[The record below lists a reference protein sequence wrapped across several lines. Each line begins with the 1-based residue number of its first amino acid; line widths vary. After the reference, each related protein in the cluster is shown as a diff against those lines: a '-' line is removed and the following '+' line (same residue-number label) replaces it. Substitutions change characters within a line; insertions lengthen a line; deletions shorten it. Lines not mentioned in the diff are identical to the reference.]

1 MSNKRLGKGLGALI
15 RPAEERKTP
24 STILGAMLIPVKSI
38 KENPHQPRKVF
49 DSKKMEEMAN
59 SIREK
64 GILTPITVKEDGD
77 HFILVAGERR
87 LRAAKLARLRS
98 IPAYR
103 IKVKDDAELLE
114 MALIENI
121 QREKLNSIEE
131 AEAFALLQSKF
142 KLNQTEI
149 AKSIGK
155 KRVTVSNTLRLLT
168 LPREIL
174 ESIRSNEISAGH
186 GRAILMV
193 KTNRGRVKLWEKI
206 KRDQMSVRAVEKW
219 VKEKINRSDTPTRN
233 TMKKKPPPGFRVYE
247 NEMIELLGTKVKL
260 KPSREGGTIVI
271 HYFSDEDLE
280 RIMDL
285 WRSME

>member
-1 MSNKRLGKGLGALI
+1 MSNKRLGKGLEALI
-15 RPAEERKTP
+15 RPAKERKKPTP
-24 STILGAMLIPVKSI
+24 ETGATLIPVKSI
-38 KENPHQPRKVF
+38 RENPHQPRKIF
-49 DSKKMEEMAN
+49 DSKKLEEMAD
-59 SIREK
+59 SIKEK

-77 HFILVAGERR
+77 YFILVAGERR
-87 LRAAKLARLRS
+87 LRAAKLAKLKS
-98 IPAYR
+98 IPVYR

-131 AEAFALLQSKF
+131 AEAFALLQTKF
-142 KLNQTEI
+142 NLNQTEI

-155 KRVTVSNTLRLLT
+155 KRVTVSNSLRLLT
-168 LPREIL
+168 LPRDIL
-174 ESIRSNEISAGH
+174 ESIRMNEISAGH

-193 KTNRGRVKLWEKI
+193 KTNRGKLKLWEKI

-219 VKEKINRSDTPTRN
+219 VKEKVNRSDTPSKY
-233 TMKKKPPPGFRVYE
+233 TMKKKLPPGFRVYE

-260 KPSREGGTIVI
+260 KPSKEGGTVVI

-280 RIMDL
+280 RIMEL

>member
-1 MSNKRLGKGLGALI
+1 MSNKRLGKGLAALI
-15 RPAEERKTP
+15 RTADEGKTP
-24 STILGAMLIPVKSI
+24 PATIGAMLIPVKSI
-38 KENPHQPRKVF
+38 KENPHQPRKIF
-49 DSKKMEEMAN
+49 DAKKMEEMAD

-64 GILTPITVKEDGD
+64 GIITPITVKEDGD

-87 LRAAKLARLRS
+87 LRAAKIARLKS

-121 QREKLNSIEE
+121 QREKLNAIEE

-155 KRVTVSNTLRLLT
+155 KRVTVSNSLRLLT

-174 ESIRSNEISAGH
+174 ESIRMNEISAGH

-193 KTNRGRVKLWEKI
+193 KTNRGKIKLWEKI
-206 KRDQMSVRAVEKW
+206 KRDQMSVRAVENW
-219 VKEKINRSDTPTRN
+219 VKEKINRSDTQTKN
-233 TMKKKPPPGFRVYE
+233 TMKKKLPPGFRVYE
-247 NEMIELLGTKVKL
+247 NEMIDLLGTKVKL
-260 KPSREGGTIVI
+260 KPSKEGGTIVI

-280 RIMDL
+280 RIMEL

>member
-1 MSNKRLGKGLGALI
+1 MSSKRLGKGLAALI
-15 RPAEERKTP
+15 RTAEEGKTP
-24 STILGAMLIPVKSI
+24 PATIGAMLIPVKSI
-38 KENPHQPRKVF
+38 KENPHQPRKIF
-49 DSKKMEEMAN
+49 DAKKMEEMAD

-64 GILTPITVKEDGD
+64 GIITPITVKEDGD

-87 LRAAKLARLRS
+87 LRAAKIARLKF

-121 QREKLNSIEE
+121 QREKLNAIEE

-155 KRVTVSNTLRLLT
+155 KRVTVSNSLRLLT
-168 LPREIL
+168 LPWEIL
-174 ESIRSNEISAGH
+174 ESIRMNEISAGH

-193 KTNRGRVKLWEKI
+193 KTNRGKIKLWEKI

-219 VKEKINRSDTPTRN
+219 VKEKINRSDTPTKN
-233 TMKKKPPPGFRVYE
+233 TMKKKLPPGFRVYE

-260 KPSREGGTIVI
+260 KPSKEGGTVVI

-280 RIMDL
+280 RIMEL

>member
-1 MSNKRLGKGLGALI
+1 VSSKRLGKGLEALI
-15 RPAEERKTP
+15 RPAKKREEAP
-24 STILGAMLIPVKSI
+24 APGAILIPLKSI
-38 KENPHQPRKVF
+38 KENPHQPRKIF
-49 DSKKMEEMAN
+49 DSKKMEEMAD

-64 GILTPITVKEDGD
+64 GIITPITVKEDGD
-77 HFILVAGERR
+77 QFILVAGERR
-87 LRAAKLARLRS
+87 LRAAKLAKVKS

-103 IKVKDDAELLE
+103 ITVKDDAELLE

-142 KLNQTEI
+142 NLNQTEI

-155 KRVTVSNTLRLLT
+155 KRVTVSNSLRLLT

-174 ESIRSNEISAGH
+174 ESLRINEISAGH

-193 KTNRGRVKLWEKI
+193 KLRREKLKLWEKI
-206 KRDQMSVRAVEKW
+206 KREQMSVRAVEKW
-219 VKEKINRSDTPTRN
+219 VKEKINRTGSQN
-233 TMKKKPPPGFRVYE
+233 QLKLKKKYPPGLLACE

-260 KPSREGGTIVI
+260 KPSKDGGTILV

-280 RIMDL
+280 RIMDM
-285 WRSME
+285 WRSIE

>member
-1 MSNKRLGKGLGALI
+1 MSSKRLGKGLAALI
-15 RPAEERKTP
+15 RTAEEGKTP
-24 STILGAMLIPVKSI
+24 PATIGAMLIPVKSI
-38 KENPHQPRKVF
+38 KENPHQPRKIF
-49 DSKKMEEMAN
+49 DAKKMEEMAD

-87 LRAAKLARLRS
+87 LRAAKIARLKS

-155 KRVTVSNTLRLLT
+155 KRVTVSNSLRLLT

-174 ESIRSNEISAGH
+174 ESIRMNEISAGH

-193 KTNRGRVKLWEKI
+193 KTNRGKIKLWEKI
-206 KRDQMSVRAVEKW
+206 KRDQMSVRAVENW
-219 VKEKINRSDTPTRN
+219 VKEKINRSDTQTKN
-233 TMKKKPPPGFRVYE
+233 TMKKKLPPGFRVYE
-247 NEMIELLGTKVKL
+247 NEMIDLLGTKVKL
-260 KPSREGGTIVI
+260 KPSKEGGTIVI

-280 RIMDL
+280 RIMEL

>member
-1 MSNKRLGKGLGALI
+1 MSSKRLGKGLEALI
-15 RPAEERKTP
+15 RPAEEEKTP
-24 STILGAMLIPVKSI
+24 STILGATLIPVKSI

-49 DSKKMEEMAN
+49 DAKKMEEMAD

-155 KRVTVSNTLRLLT
+155 KRVTVSNSLRLLT

-174 ESIRSNEISAGH
+174 ESIRMNEISAGH

-193 KTNRGRVKLWEKI
+193 KTVRGKIKLWKKI

-219 VKEKINRSDTPTRN
+219 VKEKINRSDTPTKN
-233 TMKKKPPPGFRVYE
+233 TMKKKLPPGFRVYE

-260 KPSREGGTIVI
+260 KPSKEGGTIVI

-280 RIMDL
+280 RIMEL
-285 WRSME
+285 LRSME

>member
-1 MSNKRLGKGLGALI
+1 MSNKRLGKGLEALI
-15 RPAEERKTP
+15 RPAEEGKTSP
-24 STILGAMLIPVKSI
+24 ATVGTMLIPVKSI
-38 KENPHQPRKVF
+38 KENPHQPRKIF
-49 DSKKMEEMAN
+49 DAKKMEEMAD

-64 GILTPITVKEDGD
+64 GIITPITVKEDGD

-87 LRAAKLARLRS
+87 LRAAKIARLKS

-155 KRVTVSNTLRLLT
+155 KRVTVSNSLRLLT
-168 LPREIL
+168 LPWEIL
-174 ESIRSNEISAGH
+174 ESIRMNEISAGH

-193 KTNRGRVKLWEKI
+193 KTNRGKIKLWEKI
-206 KRDQMSVRAVEKW
+206 KRDQMSVRAVENW
-219 VKEKINRSDTPTRN
+219 VKEKINRSDTQTKN
-233 TMKKKPPPGFRVYE
+233 TMKKKLPPGFRVYE

-260 KPSREGGTIVI
+260 KPSKEGGTIVI

-280 RIMDL
+280 RIMEL

>member
-1 MSNKRLGKGLGALI
+1 MSSKRLGKGLEALI
-15 RPAEERKTP
+15 RTAKKGKEPP
-24 STILGAMLIPVKSI
+24 VPGAILIPLKSI
-38 KENPHQPRKVF
+38 KENPHQPRKIF
-49 DSKKMEEMAN
+49 DSKKMEEMAD

-64 GILTPITVKEDGD
+64 GIITPITVKEDD
-77 HFILVAGERR
+77 DQFILVAGERR
-87 LRAAKLARLRS
+87 LRAAKLAKIKS

-103 IKVKDDAELLE
+103 ITVKDDAELLE

-142 KLNQTEI
+142 NLNQTEI

-155 KRVTVSNTLRLLT
+155 KRVTVSNSLRLLT

-174 ESIRSNEISAGH
+174 DSLRMNELSAGH

-193 KTNRGRVKLWEKI
+193 KSRRGKLKLWEKI
-206 KRDQMSVRAVEKW
+206 KREQMSVRAVEKW
-219 VKEKINRSDTPTRN
+219 VKEKINRTVSAN
-233 TMKKKPPPGFRVYE
+233 QLKLKKKYHPGLLACE
-247 NEMIELLGTKVKL
+247 NEMIELLGTKVRL
-260 KPSREGGTIVI
+260 KPSKEGGTILI

-280 RIMDL
+280 RIMDM
-285 WRSME
+285 WRSIE

>member
-1 MSNKRLGKGLGALI
+1 VSSKRLGKGLEALI
-15 RPAEERKTP
+15 RPAEEGKTP

-174 ESIRSNEISAGH
+174 ESIRLNEISAGH

-193 KTNRGRVKLWEKI
+193 KTNRGMVKLWKKI

-233 TMKKKPPPGFRVYE
+233 TMKNKPSPGFRVYE

-260 KPSREGGTIVI
+260 KPSKEGGTVVI

-280 RIMDL
+280 RIMEL
-285 WRSME
+285 LRSME

>member
-1 MSNKRLGKGLGALI
+1 MSSKRLGKGLAALI
-15 RPAEERKTP
+15 RTAEEGKTP
-24 STILGAMLIPVKSI
+24 PATIGAMLIPVKSI
-38 KENPHQPRKVF
+38 KENPHQPRKIF
-49 DSKKMEEMAN
+49 DAKKMEEMAD

-64 GILTPITVKEDGD
+64 GILTPITVKEDED

-87 LRAAKLARLRS
+87 LRAAKIARLKF

-155 KRVTVSNTLRLLT
+155 KRVTVSNSLRLLT

-174 ESIRSNEISAGH
+174 ESIRMNAISAGH

-193 KTNRGRVKLWEKI
+193 KTNRGKIKLWEKI
-206 KRDQMSVRAVEKW
+206 KRDQMSVRAVENW
-219 VKEKINRSDTPTRN
+219 VKEKINRSDTQTKN
-233 TMKKKPPPGFRVYE
+233 TMKKKLPPGFRVYE
-247 NEMIELLGTKVKL
+247 NEMIDLLGTKVKL
-260 KPSREGGTIVI
+260 KPSKEGGTIVI

-280 RIMDL
+280 RIMEL

>member
-1 MSNKRLGKGLGALI
+1 MSSKRLGKGLEALI
-15 RPAEERKTP
+15 RPAEEGKTP
-24 STILGAMLIPVKSI
+24 PATVGAMLIPVKSI
-38 KENPHQPRKVF
+38 KENPHQPRKIF
-49 DSKKMEEMAN
+49 DAKKMEEMAD

-87 LRAAKLARLRS
+87 LRAAKIARLKS

-155 KRVTVSNTLRLLT
+155 KRVTVSNSLRLLT

-174 ESIRSNEISAGH
+174 ESIRMNEIFAGH
-186 GRAILMV
+186 GRAILML
-193 KTNRGRVKLWEKI
+193 KTNRGKIKLWKKI

-219 VKEKINRSDTPTRN
+219 VKEKINRSDKQTKN
-233 TMKKKPPPGFRVYE
+233 TIKKKLPPGFRVYE

-260 KPSREGGTIVI
+260 RPSKEGGTIVI

-280 RIMDL
+280 RIMEL

>member
-1 MSNKRLGKGLGALI
+1 MSSKRLGKGLAALI
-15 RPAEERKTP
+15 RTADEGKTP
-24 STILGAMLIPVKSI
+24 PATIGAMLIPVKSI
-38 KENPHQPRKVF
+38 KENPHQPRKIF
-49 DSKKMEEMAN
+49 DAKKMEEMAD

-64 GILTPITVKEDGD
+64 GIITPITVKEDGD

-87 LRAAKLARLRS
+87 LRAAKIARLKS

-155 KRVTVSNTLRLLT
+155 KRVTVSNSLRLLT
-168 LPREIL
+168 LPWEIL
-174 ESIRSNEISAGH
+174 ESIRMNEISAGH

-193 KTNRGRVKLWEKI
+193 KTNRGKIKLWEKI
-206 KRDQMSVRAVEKW
+206 KRDQMSVRAVENW
-219 VKEKINRSDTPTRN
+219 VKEKINRSDTQTKN
-233 TMKKKPPPGFRVYE
+233 TMKKKLPPGFRVYE

-260 KPSREGGTIVI
+260 KPSKEGGTIVI

-280 RIMDL
+280 RIMEL

>member
-1 MSNKRLGKGLGALI
+1 MSNKRLGKGLEALI
-15 RPAEERKTP
+15 RPAEEGKTP
-24 STILGAMLIPVKSI
+24 SATVGATLIPVKSI
-38 KENPHQPRKVF
+38 KENPHQPRKIF
-49 DSKKMEEMAN
+49 DAKKMEEMAD

-64 GILTPITVKEDGD
+64 GIITPITVKEDGD

-87 LRAAKLARLRS
+87 LRAAKIARLKS

-155 KRVTVSNTLRLLT
+155 KRVTVSNSLRLLT

-174 ESIRSNEISAGH
+174 ESIRMNEISAGH

-193 KTNRGRVKLWEKI
+193 KTNRGKIKLWEKI

-219 VKEKINRSDTPTRN
+219 VKEKINRSDTPTKN
-233 TMKKKPPPGFRVYE
+233 TMKKKLPPGFRVYE

-260 KPSREGGTIVI
+260 KPSKEGGTVVI

-280 RIMDL
+280 RIMEL

>member
-1 MSNKRLGKGLGALI
+1 MSSKRLGKGLEALI
-15 RPAEERKTP
+15 RPAKKREEAP
-24 STILGAMLIPVKSI
+24 APGAILIPLKSI
-38 KENPHQPRKVF
+38 KENPHQPRKIF
-49 DSKKMEEMAN
+49 DSKKMEEMAD

-64 GILTPITVKEDGD
+64 GIITPITVKEDGD
-77 HFILVAGERR
+77 QFILVAGERR
-87 LRAAKLARLRS
+87 LRAAKLAKVKS

-103 IKVKDDAELLE
+103 ITVKDDAELLE

-142 KLNQTEI
+142 NLNQTEI

-155 KRVTVSNTLRLLT
+155 KRVTVSNSLRLLT

-174 ESIRSNEISAGH
+174 ESLRINEISAGH

-193 KTNRGRVKLWEKI
+193 KLRREKLKLWEKI
-206 KRDQMSVRAVEKW
+206 KREQMSVRAVEKW
-219 VKEKINRSDTPTRN
+219 VKEKINRTGSQN
-233 TMKKKPPPGFRVYE
+233 QLKLKKKYPPGLLACE

-260 KPSREGGTIVI
+260 KPSKDGGTILV

-280 RIMDL
+280 RIMDM
-285 WRSME
+285 WRSIE

>member
-1 MSNKRLGKGLGALI
+1 MSSKRLGKGLEALI
-15 RPAEERKTP
+15 RPAKKREEAP
-24 STILGAMLIPVKSI
+24 APGAILIPLKSI
-38 KENPHQPRKVF
+38 KENPHQPRKIF
-49 DSKKMEEMAN
+49 DSKKMEEMAD

-64 GILTPITVKEDGD
+64 GIITPITVKEDGD
-77 HFILVAGERR
+77 QFILVAGERR
-87 LRAAKLARLRS
+87 LRAAKLAKVKS

-103 IKVKDDAELLE
+103 ITVKDDAELLE

-142 KLNQTEI
+142 NLNQTEI

-155 KRVTVSNTLRLLT
+155 KRVTVSNSLRLLT

-174 ESIRSNEISAGH
+174 ESLRINEISAGH

-193 KTNRGRVKLWEKI
+193 KSRREKLKLWEKI
-206 KRDQMSVRAVEKW
+206 KREQMSVRAVEKW
-219 VKEKINRSDTPTRN
+219 VKEKINRTGSQN
-233 TMKKKPPPGFRVYE
+233 QLKLKKKYPPGLLACE

-260 KPSREGGTIVI
+260 KPSKDGGTILV

-280 RIMDL
+280 RIMDM
-285 WRSME
+285 WRSIE